1 MPRDAVTYP
10 FEAGGETSTTSSA
23 QAGGLHLADNPIVA
37 LEDNLLGL
45 VPITHLLR
53 ALEVG
58 GVSSVQVLENA
69 VLVAEATVDTLRGAI
84 LDGRQS
90 PHGGP

>member
-1 MPRDAVTYP
+1 MTYP
-10 FEAGGETSTTSSA
+10 FETGGETSTTSSA
-23 QAGGLHLADNPIVA
+23 ETRSLDLADDPIVA

-45 VPITHLLR
+45 VPVAHLLR

-58 GVSSVQVLENA
+58 GVSSVKVLENA
-69 VLVAEATVDTLRGAI
+69 ILVAETTVDTLRGAI
-84 LDGRQS
+84 LDGRQA